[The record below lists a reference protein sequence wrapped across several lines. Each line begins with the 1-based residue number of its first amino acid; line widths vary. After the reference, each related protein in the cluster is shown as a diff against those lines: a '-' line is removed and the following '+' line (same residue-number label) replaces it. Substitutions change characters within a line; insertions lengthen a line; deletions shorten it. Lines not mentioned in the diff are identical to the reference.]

1 MKFAVVMI
9 SFFFCHGVG
18 ADTSSGL
25 NVCYDETCD
34 GAEPNI
40 PSLLQTV
47 QKDLKNAVVDEDGED
62 LKKRDNCPY
71 AQTNPIELDQ
81 IQPWNVTAELPK
93 DLLMKHSG
101 WTSDGIDRGVGVFAL
116 RAFKKGEDVGSALAR
131 VAPCAD
137 QAYLETP
144 MGVRAVNCDIHFFD
158 LPSGSANS
166 DDDLAL
172 FPSWMSFVNE
182 PDDENEA
189 GLVANGNVE
198 WGTSICNHPS
208 GAPQWRLLASQ
219 DIAPQMELT
228 LVYDGQTGMMGM
240 KKKPIFGMMKKPPP
254 MTMMKGMKKG

>member
-1 MKFAVVMI
+1 MKFAVIML

-18 ADTSSGL
+18 ADTSSAL
-25 NVCYDETCD
+25 NVCDDESCD
-34 GAEPNI
+34 SAEPNVHV
-40 PSLLQTV
+40 PSLLQTG
-47 QKDLKNAVVDEDGED
+47 QKELKNAVGNEDGED

-71 AQTNPIELDQ
+71 AHTNPIKLDQ
-81 IQPWNVTAELPK
+81 IEPWNVTAELPK
-93 DLLMKHSG
+93 DLLMQHSG

-116 RAFKKGEDVGSALAR
+116 RAFKKGEDVGSALAHI
-131 VAPCAD
+131 APCAD
-137 QAYLETP
+137 QAYVETP

-166 DDDLAL
+166 DDDLAV
-172 FPSWMSFVNE
+172 FPSWMSFLNE

-228 LVYDGQTGMMGM
+228 LVYDGESGVLAMRSMMSM
-240 KKKPIFGMMKKPPP
+240 KKKKKMMRMMKKIR
-254 MTMMKGMKKG
+254 